1 MTKFKICGLRD
12 ADNAIVAAEAGADFL
27 GFNFV
32 PGARRQLSIDRAQSI
47 ILDYRRRRG
56 EGGPELVGLFA
67 DLPVE
72 EVGEVVRRCGLD
84 MAHLCGTEPIEY
96 WRALSVPIIKQI
108 KVHDEGP
115 VEKAAAET
123 LRQVGEVV
131 SEGHIAM
138 LDKYVAG
145 VSGGT
150 GKTFDWRIAGE
161 VARRHGFLLAGGLNP
176 DKRGGRRSARHCPGG
191 VDVSSGVET
200 DGAKDP
206 QKIAAFA
213 EAVRRTD
220 RRLNGS

>member
-1 MTKFKICGLRD
+1 MTKLKICGLRD

-67 DLPVE
+67 DQPVE

-161 VARRHGFLLAGGLNP
+161 VARHHGFLLAGGLNP
-176 DKRGGRRSARHCPGG
+176 DNVGQAIGTALPWG

>member
-67 DLPVE
+67 DQPVE

-115 VEKAAAET
+115 VEKAAAEI

-176 DKRGGRRSARHCPGG
+176 DNVGQAIGTALPWG

>member
-1 MTKFKICGLRD
+1 MTKLKICGLRD

-67 DLPVE
+67 DQPVE

-150 GKTFDWRIAGE
+150 GKTFDWRIAAE

-176 DKRGGRRSARHCPGG
+176 DNVGQAIGTALPWG